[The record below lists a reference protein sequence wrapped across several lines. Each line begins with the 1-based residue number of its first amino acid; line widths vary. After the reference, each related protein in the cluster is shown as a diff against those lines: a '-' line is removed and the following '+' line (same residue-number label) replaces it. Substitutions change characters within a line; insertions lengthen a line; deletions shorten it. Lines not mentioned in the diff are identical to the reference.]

1 MNNGVKQCKQCKPTT
16 NDPVTIPT
24 DGIEAPQAQLLG
36 TLSNWQVLHRCI
48 RSYGQCLLLH
58 LRSLH
63 ATTRFLGNCPART
76 RPLQHITTCYKLVNG
91 QSTSLKQQTWDSKR
105 LEQLLQLKLGVADN
119 KPCPNQRGLICRSQ
133 WCLSKKCISLVSE
146 TCPEAWISSLSLSS
160 LMNDWSIMKALLVS
174 LVLKLLPFVW
184 LSTCFDHSFFYLAL
198 QKKRNFPSEF
208 SESHGLVLKLGWS
221 RSVWF
226 QYFSKDLEKWSQWSM
241 PKDGCHTGCVGHCAS
256 LLLRLK
262 KPSTCF
268 KMFQKMHRTG
278 CFQQVRAPGA
288 ARLSKSH
295 VENTLL
301 NLSDLDLSCKND

>member
-146 TCPEAWISSLSLSS
+146 TCPEAWISSLSLS
-160 LMNDWSIMKALLVS
+160 LL
-174 LVLKLLPFVW
+174 W
-184 LSTCFDHSFFYLAL
+184 WMID
-198 QKKRNFPSEF
+198 R
-208 SESHGLVLKLGWS
+208 
-221 RSVWF
+221 
-226 QYFSKDLEKWSQWSM
+226 
-241 PKDGCHTGCVGHCAS
+241 
-256 LLLRLK
+256 
-262 KPSTCF
+262 
-268 KMFQKMHRTG
+268 
-278 CFQQVRAPGA
+278 
-288 ARLSKSH
+288 
-295 VENTLL
+295 
-301 NLSDLDLSCKND
+301 